1 MHAIIHVRMYLCM
14 SMYVSNYLCMYVCMH
29 ACMYACKYACID
41 VCMYLCMHVCMHA
54 SMHACMHAGMYVCMH
69 ACTYVCMHACMYACM
84 YNACMHVCKSYYIL
98 VRWSNHDYEPL
109 ASACQL
115 AVTCQPLKPGILMR
129 MISGACN
136 VLNIHICRGVCL
148 LNELSNKLIN
158 LQIYI
163 YIYCIH
169 THIHIYIYI
178 YVYTHTNIY
187 NWICICTNRTSTS
200 GLKQARANKGDTATE
215 PANITSKWQFSMIA
229 KIGETTHSH
238 IASANCPQQQSIEVR
253 FRELIP
259 NHDACC
265 CSIQIRQINLQLSQ
279 EHHLVSPKKTAAR
292 FLVAGFPYYGLVI
305 IPNDPSSIPNHNHS
319 TKPFS
324 IAI

>member
-1 MHAIIHVRMYLCM
+1 MH
-14 SMYVSNYLCMYVCMH
+14 VCMH
-29 ACMYACKYACID
+29 A
-41 VCMYLCMHVCMHA
+41 CMHVCMHA
-54 SMHACMHAGMYVCMH
+54 SMHASMYACIYVCMYVCMQVCMH
-69 ACTYVCMHACMYACM
+69 ACRHVCMHACMHVCMYACM
-84 YNACMHVCKSYYIL
+84 YVCMHVCTMHACMYVNPYYIL

-136 VLNIHICRGVCL
+136 VLNIHICRGVCISLLNGL

-163 YIYCIH
+163 YIYIAYIH
-169 THIHIYIYI
+169 TYIYIYT